1 MLSPIDIEQEE
12 NKDEFAI
19 NIEESTNYIE
29 PSTNQT
35 FSPLYLKNPNLKV
48 ISRNKNEQLQPVKK
62 CFTELQPI
70 GEEPS

>member
-48 ISRNKNEQLQPVKK
+48 ISRNKNEQL
-62 CFTELQPI
+62 
-70 GEEPS
+70 